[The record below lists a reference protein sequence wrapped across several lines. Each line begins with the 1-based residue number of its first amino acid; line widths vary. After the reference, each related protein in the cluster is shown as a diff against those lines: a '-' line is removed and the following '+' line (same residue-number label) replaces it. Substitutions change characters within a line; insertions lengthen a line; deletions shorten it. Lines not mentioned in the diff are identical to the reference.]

1 LSRWL
6 SDDGGWLISPARAVS
21 IVALNAADP
30 REKMFRTETRRVKRI
45 RSGFH
50 EMLSATFER
59 DFTHTIARERGI
71 AK

>member
-1 LSRWL
+1 
-6 SDDGGWLISPARAVS
+6 
-21 IVALNAADP
+21 
-30 REKMFRTETRRVKRI
+30 MFRTETRRVKRI

-50 EMLSATFER
+50 EMISATFER